1 MTTEKGLPIMRSLR
15 LLGATATLLLGAC
28 QDLEVTNPNNPDRD
42 RSTSQP
48 GDVQTLVASTFTTF
62 WPMTQGNWP
71 GITLAAMA
79 DEATSGF
86 ADFGILELSSEPRAA
101 FNNTTIYS
109 RRFVAEDPW
118 YILYGVISTNN
129 DALTAIDDGLVI
141 MEGGTDVT
149 PRARAFA
156 KFMQGLAHGY
166 LGLYFDQASISDE
179 TMDPATAT
187 YPLVPYPEVLA
198 AAVAQ
203 LEAAAQLATASS
215 FTIPATGWI
224 NGVTLT
230 NTQLAQLANSFIAK
244 FLAYGARTPAERA
257 AVNWAKVITHIDAGI
272 TADVAPTA
280 ISGILFSDYRRLMA
294 RQRTV
299 TPGDFARLDYFL
311 VGPADTSGAFQN
323 WINTPLANRTQ
334 FQMRTPDR
342 RVQGPTGPA
351 SLGKYFGYHTATI
364 FAADRGLYHR
374 SSYYYWRAGM
384 GTTWENGV
392 QQWMTRAEMNL
403 LKAEALIRL
412 NRAAE
417 AIPLINL
424 TRVANGE
431 LPAITTVD
439 GPAQATSCVPR
450 KHNGQC
456 GSLWDALKY
465 EKRIE
470 MTGVEPGVSW
480 YDARGW
486 GTLIAGTMTQMPI
499 PARERETTRST
510 SYTFGGAPGSAGS
523 AAAPNYNSCP
533 VALPRC
539 S

>member
-1 MTTEKGLPIMRSLR
+1 MRSLR
-15 LLGATATLLLGAC
+15 FLGVTAALLAAGC

-42 RSTSQP
+42 RATSQP
-48 GDVQTLVASTFTTF
+48 GDVQTLVASSFTTF

-86 ADFGILELSSEPRAA
+86 ADFGILELTSEPRAA
-101 FNNTTIYS
+101 FNNSTIYS
-109 RRFVAEDPW
+109 RRFVSEDPW
-118 YILYGVISTNN
+118 YILYSVISTNN
-129 DALTAIDDGLVI
+129 DALAAMDRGLVI
-141 MEGGTDVT
+141 TEGGADVT

-179 TMDPATAT
+179 TMDPQTAT
-187 YPLVPYPEVLA
+187 YPLVPYPEVIA
-198 AAVAQ
+198 AAVSQ
-203 LEAAAQLATASS
+203 LEEVITLAGGTP

-230 NTQLAQLANSFIAK
+230 NTQLAQLAHSFIAK
-244 FLAYGARTPAERA
+244 FLAYAPRTPAERA
-257 AVNWAKVITHIDAGI
+257 AVNWTSVISHIDAGI
-272 TADVAPTA
+272 TADIAPTA

-294 RQRTV
+294 RQRTT
-299 TPGDFARLDYFL
+299 TPGDFSRLDNNL
-311 VGPADTSGAFQN
+311 VGPSDTSGAYQT
-323 WINTPLANRTQ
+323 WLNTPLLERNP
-334 FQMRTPDR
+334 FQLRTPDR
-342 RVQGPTGPA
+342 RIQPAASATG
-351 SLGKYFGYHTATI
+351 LGKYFGYNTATLY
-364 FAADRGLYHR
+364 AADRGLYHR
-374 SSYYYWRAGM
+374 SRYYYWRAGM

-412 NRAAE
+412 NRPLE

-439 GPAQATSCVPR
+439 GPANVNSCVPQ
-450 KHNGQC
+450 KQNGDC

-486 GTLIAGTMTQMPI
+486 GTLVEGTMTQLPI
-499 PARERETTRST
+499 PARERETTRAAT
-510 SYTFGGAPGSAGS
+510 YTFGGAPGNPGS
-523 AAAPNYNSCP
+523 AAAPNHNACP
-533 VALPRC
+533 VSLPRC
-539 S
+539 G

>member
-1 MTTEKGLPIMRSLR
+1 MRSLHFLGVTAA
-15 LLGATATLLLGAC
+15 LLTAGC
-28 QDLEVTNPNNPDRD
+28 QDLDVTNPNDPDRE
-42 RSTSQP
+42 RATSQP
-48 GDVQTLVASTFTTF
+48 ADVQNLVASTFTTF

-101 FNNTTIYS
+101 FNNSTIYS

-118 YILYGVISTNN
+118 YILYSVISTNN
-129 DALTAIDDGLVI
+129 DALTAMDNGLVI
-141 MEGGTDVT
+141 LEGTTDVT

-156 KFMQGLAHGY
+156 KFMQGVATGY

-179 TMDPATAT
+179 TMDPATAE
-187 YPLVPYPEVLA
+187 YPLVPYPEVIA

-203 LEAAAQLATASS
+203 LEAAAAVASANS
-215 FTIPATGWI
+215 FTIPSTGWI

-230 NTQLAQLANSFIAK
+230 NQELAQLAHSFAAK
-244 FLAYGARTPAERA
+244 FLAYGARTPAERQ
-257 AVNWAKVITHIDAGI
+257 AVDWNAVLGHIGAGI
-272 TADVAPTA
+272 TADIAPTA
-280 ISGILFSDYRRLMA
+280 ISGVLFSDYRRLMA
-294 RQRTV
+294 RQRTT
-299 TPGDFARLDYFL
+299 TPGDFSRLDNNL
-311 VGPADTSGAFQN
+311 VGPADTSGAYQA
-323 WINTPLANRTQ
+323 WLNTPVDARNP
-334 FQMRTPDR
+334 FQLRTPDR
-342 RVQGPTGPA
+342 RIHPHNSPS
-351 SLGKYFGYHTATI
+351 SLGKYFGYNTATLY
-364 FAADRGLYHR
+364 AASRGLYHR
-374 SSYYYWRAGM
+374 SRYYYWRAGF
-384 GTTWENGV
+384 GSTWEQGV
-392 QQWMTRAEMNL
+392 QQWMTRTEMDL

-412 NRAAE
+412 NRATE

-424 TRVANGE
+424 SRVANGE
-431 LPAITTVD
+431 LPAITTTD
-439 GPAQATSCVPR
+439 GPAQANSCVP
-450 KHNGQC
+450 KKQDGQC

-486 GTLIAGTMTQMPI
+486 GTLLEGTMTQLPI
-499 PARERETTRST
+499 PARERETVQQPV
-510 SYTFGGAPGSAGS
+510 YTFGGAAGSPGS
-523 AAAPNYNSCP
+523 AAAPNFNACP